1 MDMILTDSRSIRQ
14 SNQQNALTQILL
26 HWRIEWSE
34 VNPVCRLDNF
44 AGSLKAVNLSH
55 PNSFFEMLRPLISL
69 VFTTLVSVGGLASC
83 EAFAHRP
90 ISSPSGNAL
99 SKGPDRTALLSES
112 WKAYRQRFIQGDGR
126 IIDREDTDRSISEGQ
141 AYALLRAAIADD
153 PGTFAIVLQWSENNL
168 KRLDA
173 SNQQMD
179 SLWAWKWGRRATG
192 KWEALD
198 PNFASDADI
207 DAITALILASRRW
220 QRPEYL
226 ALAKTKLRDLW
237 EKSTVVVPA
246 DNRRYLLPGPIEAF
260 QRNGKLQFNP
270 SYLAPY
276 AFRLFAQV
284 DPDRN
289 WLSLVDSSYHMLE
302 ESARVSPVNLP
313 SDWIAFHPQTGEYT
327 ALKESDNL
335 VSRYGFDATRVW
347 WRVALDADWFGEP
360 RAKAYLSKHL
370 GYVKKLWRSHKK
382 VPAQLDLQGRSLVN
396 YEATSQYG
404 MLYAAFR
411 VSDPAI
417 ARELFEQKLSPQ
429 YRNGFWDND
438 TAYYTQN
445 LAWFGLLPSNTIAP
459 YLSQSSQAAQ
469 PKPQP

>member
-1 MDMILTDSRSIRQ
+1 LFYSLSIPQRASQNSRIDF
-14 SNQQNALTQILL
+14 LL
-26 HWRIEWSE
+26 DWRMNFVT
-34 VNPVCRLDNF
+34 VNFFCVL
-44 AGSLKAVNLSH
+44 
-55 PNSFFEMLRPLISL
+55 NSFTSSLRAIHLTHSNSFLEMLRPLISIL
-69 VFTTLVSVGGLASC
+69 FTTLVSVGGLTGC

-90 ISSPSGNAL
+90 IASPNGFP
-99 SKGPDRTALLSES
+99 KGADRTALLAES
-112 WKAYRQRFIQGDGR
+112 WNAYRQRFIQADGR
-126 IIDREDTDRSISEGQ
+126 VIDREDTDRSISEGQ
-141 AYALLRAAIADD
+141 AYALLRAAIAND
-153 PGTFAIVLQWSENNL
+153 PDTFARVLQWSENNL
-168 KRLDA
+168 KRVNA
-173 SNQQMD
+173 SNQPID
-179 SLWAWKWGRRATG
+179 SLWAWKWGRQPNGQWSAID
-192 KWEALD
+192 A
-198 PNFASDADI
+198 NFASDADI
-207 DAITALILASRRW
+207 DAVTALILASRRW
-220 QRPEYL
+220 NRPEYL
-226 ALAKTKLRDLW
+226 TLAKTKLRDLW

-260 QRNGKLQFNP
+260 QRNGKLKFNP

-284 DPDRN
+284 DLERD
-289 WLSLVDSSYHMLE
+289 WLSLVDSSYQMLE
-302 ESARVSPVNLP
+302 ASAPVSPVNLP

-327 ALKESDNL
+327 ALKESDTL

-370 GYVKKLWRSHKK
+370 SFIKQLWRSHKK
-382 VPAQLDLQGRSLVN
+382 VPAQLDLQGRSLVD

-417 ARELFEQKLSPQ
+417 AREIFEQKLLPQ

-445 LAWFGLLPSNTIAP
+445 LAWFGLLPSQMIAP
-459 YLSQSSQAAQ
+459 YLSQSFSEQ
-469 PKPQP
+469 PKSQP